1 MPTPYS
7 IAPGNSSRLDDGV
20 QHLPPSQAAALL
32 HKCYGLFEA
41 KLLESAKASLELA
54 VDLFESNSH
63 VPDGEVQAFLS
74 KRGEWLERFPQTLR
88 DLFERRISGQRRKG
102 RRPDA
107 DVSLATLRV
116 LTAYDH
122 EKQAALTAATSFLA
136 GFTRRERSALDLRID
151 ELLADATPG
160 DIDNPFDIEYI
171 VDALGATSRAVYP
184 NPRVWRP
191 LLERLLADM
200 RSVINKTYLTLNR
213 LLADEGVLPEIKAAL
228 RVRSDLRPSDDRD
241 LLETF
246 AQMLGKPE
254 AGGLV
259 DVPVPEAGAPDGA
272 APAPAP
278 ILADAPSA
286 LPVVGASETP
296 PEMDSEAIL
305 SGLAALAEASA
316 TMERMAPAPTLG
328 AARAEADARDLPGL
342 DPLMAMGTSTQLFKT
357 LGQLQ
362 KFDLNRAL
370 ADVARANTPDGTA
383 GVVVPLNLIPHIRAA
398 IDAHITNPADA
409 ITMDV
414 IALLFDYI
422 FRDASISDETR
433 PLFGRLQVPIVKSA
447 LLDRTFFSDKRHPAR
462 LLLDHLADAAIG
474 TAHHDEY
481 RAAFVAM
488 AQRVIDDIVSDFDID
503 ISVFRSADER
513 VRDFVE
519 TERRQIMT
527 AVADDVV
534 MARAAEEGEAHRAA
548 VISIV
553 RDRLA
558 GIDLPFEVR
567 SFVETA
573 WTDYLAGLYRE
584 PGLGSDAWEAGLA
597 TLDDMLW
604 SIVIK
609 ERKGQ
614 KARLART
621 VPKLVA
627 SLRKG
632 CNALG
637 LAADRTTSFF
647 EALYQLHM
655 AAIKP
660 NVASGQ
666 PQSGGPAVSTPQT
679 QAMNVHDYVVEM
691 IVGTWL
697 TFTDGEE
704 VADARLTYVSPQRTK
719 YVFTGRYHSTSRVF
733 TPEELAY
740 LLGSGKARVL
750 AEPVPL
756 WDRAVSAALET
767 LAARHPRQAKR
778 PAPTT
783 LPA

>member
-1 MPTPYS
+1 MYP
-7 IAPGNSSRLDDGV
+7 DDRG
-20 QHLPPSQAAALL
+20 QHLPPGRAAALL
-32 HKCYGLFEA
+32 HECYGLFEA
-41 KLLESAKASLELA
+41 ELLQSAKGSLELA
-54 VDLFESNSH
+54 VDLFESISD

-74 KRGEWLERFPQTLR
+74 KRGEWLDRFPETLR
-88 DLFERRISGQRRKG
+88 DLFERRISGHRRKG

-122 EKQAALTAATSFLA
+122 EKQAALKAATSFLA
-136 GFTRRERSALDLRID
+136 GFTRRERSALDLRVD

-160 DIDNPFDIEYI
+160 DIDNPFGLEYI

-228 RVRSDLRPSDDRD
+228 RARSDLRPSDDRD
-241 LLETF
+241 LLGTF
-246 AQMLGKPE
+246 AHMLGKPD
-254 AGGLV
+254 AFGRI
-259 DVPVPEAGAPDGA
+259 DVPVPEADESAGST
-272 APAPAP
+272 PA
-278 ILADAPSA
+278 LVFADAPPA
-286 LPVVGASETP
+286 LPPVAEPGETP
-296 PEMDSEAIL
+296 PQMDSEAIL

-316 TMERMAPAPTLG
+316 TLEKMAPAPTLG
-328 AARAEADARDLPGL
+328 VARAEADTQDLPGL

-370 ADVARANTPDGTA
+370 ADAARANAPDGTA
-383 GVVVPLNLIPHIRAA
+383 SVVVPLNLIPHIRAA

-422 FRDASISDETR
+422 FGDASISDEVR
-433 PLFGRLQVPIVKSA
+433 PLFGRLQVPIVKAA
-447 LLDRTFFSDKRHPAR
+447 LLDRSFFSDKRHPAR

-481 RAAFVAM
+481 RTAFIAM
-488 AQRVIDDIVSDFDID
+488 AQRVIDDIVIDFDID
-503 ISVFRSADER
+503 IAVFRSADQR
-513 VRDFVE
+513 VGDFVE

-527 AVADDVV
+527 AVADDVAL
-534 MARAAEEGEAHRAA
+534 ARAQEEGEAHRAA
-548 VISIV
+548 VASIV

-558 GIDLPFEVR
+558 GIDPPFEVR
-567 SFVETA
+567 SFAETV
-573 WTDYLAGLYRE
+573 WTDYLTGLYRE
-584 PGLGSDAWEAGLA
+584 PGPGSDAWEAGLA

-609 ERKGQ
+609 ERSGQ
-614 KARLART
+614 KARLAKT
-621 VPKLVA
+621 VPKLVT

-632 CNALG
+632 CVALG
-637 LAADRTTSFF
+637 LKADRTAGFF
-647 EALYQLHM
+647 EVLYQLHM

-660 NVASGQ
+660 TAVGGQ
-666 PQSGGPAVSTPQT
+666 SESSVPAMSSPHRS
-679 QAMNVHDYVVEM
+679 AMNVHDYVVEM
-691 IVGTWL
+691 IIGTWL
-697 TFTDGEE
+697 TFTEGEE
-704 VADARLTYVSPQRTK
+704 VTDARLTYVSPHRTK
-719 YVFTGRYHSTSRVF
+719 YVFTGRYHSTSQVF

-740 LLGSGKARVL
+740 LLSSGKARVL
-750 AEPVPL
+750 AEPVPM
-756 WDRAVSAALET
+756 WDRAVSAALES
-767 LAARHPRQAKR
+767 LAARSPGQPKR
-778 PAPTT
+778 PDPTR